1 MKKSGT
7 PKRGEIVIGKVERI
21 TPYSVIVK
29 LLEYDYSGMVHI
41 SEVSSGWVK
50 DIRHYVRVGETIVA
64 KVMKNDRSYLS
75 LSMKRVS
82 KNQKAEKI
90 KEYNLERRAEKMF
103 SIVAKDMH
111 GKEKVMKTIIENFGS
126 VYKVFEM
133 AAKKPAIVIKKGI
146 PEEWTEKMGEFFR
159 NNVKQKTFE
168 FKCIVEVS
176 STEPDGVDK
185 IKKILMSLEKLGT
198 EVIYISSP
206 KYLMR
211 FSTSNPKEGEKL
223 IMKATKKFDSLLS
236 KYGCAGKIS
245 RV

>member
-1 MKKSGT
+1 MKKSGA

-21 TPYSVIVK
+21 TPYSVLVK
-29 LLEYDYSGMVHI
+29 LLEYDSMGMVHI

-50 DIRHYVRVGETIVA
+50 DIRHYVHVGETVVA
-64 KVMKNDRSYLS
+64 KVMKNDRSYLA
-75 LSMKRVS
+75 LSIRRVS

-103 SIVAKDMH
+103 SIVAKKLS
-111 GKEKVMKTIIENFGS
+111 GKDKVMKTIVDNFGS
-126 VYKVFEM
+126 IYKVFEL
-133 AAKKPAIVIKKGI
+133 AAKKPELLVKKGI
-146 PEEWTEKMGEFFR
+146 PEDWAREMGEFFK

-168 FKCIVEVS
+168 FKCVVEVS
-176 STEPDGVDK
+176 SIDPKGVDK
-185 IKKILMSLEKLGT
+185 VKKVLTSLEKLGT

-211 FSTSNPKEGEKL
+211 FTTQNPKEGEKL
-223 IMKATKKFDSLLS
+223 ILKATKKFESAIS
-236 KYGCAGKIS
+236 KYGCEGSIT